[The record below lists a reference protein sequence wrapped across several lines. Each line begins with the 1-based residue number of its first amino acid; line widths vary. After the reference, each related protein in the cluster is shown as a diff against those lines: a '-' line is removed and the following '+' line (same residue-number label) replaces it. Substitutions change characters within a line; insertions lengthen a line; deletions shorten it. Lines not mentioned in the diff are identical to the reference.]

1 MEAFCYNYRMSKDN
15 TKSNRKLALALLIIS
30 GLLTVGS
37 VITLIVINL
46 IFNPTFW
53 MTPDTSPIT
62 PTPVYIT
69 VLNGVFITSG
79 VIGMLSF
86 VPALAVGI
94 YLLTNKRRSKAKKIT
109 S

>member
-1 MEAFCYNYRMSKDN
+1 MSKDN
-15 TKSNRKLALALLIIS
+15 TKSNRKLALALLIIP

-37 VITLIVINL
+37 VITLLVINL

-69 VLNGVFITSG
+69 VLNGMFIAVG
-79 VIGMLSF
+79 VIGVLSF
-86 VPALAVGI
+86 IPALIVGI
-94 YLLTNKRRSKAKKIT
+94 YILAHQRRLKVNKVT